1 MTPRFRNTIAVL
13 VLLAGIAW
21 SLPMDRGRTG
31 NEPLPAT
38 YSAADSAEFEIS
50 SFRGA
55 LTISGHA
62 RSRDH
67 EARIMDAV
75 HEFYPSH
82 VLHVDLHPLG
92 VAPAWWDDA
101 TVELIESL
109 AVMTSPQAHL
119 TEDALRIEALVTD
132 QPAVERQLQGLRRE
146 LPSSADTDFRIKA
159 VATQARASTF
169 CEQQFAEFRAGPVAF
184 EESGTRMRTSAYPVL
199 DNVVA
204 LAYACRGATIT
215 ITGHS
220 DASGNEDSNQRL
232 SAARARVVA
241 DFLHSRGIARQR
253 LIAVGAG
260 SLLPIA
266 DNATRYGRSINRRIE
281 IQFTATSD

>member
-1 MTPRFRNTIAVL
+1 
-13 VLLAGIAW
+13 
-21 SLPMDRGRTG
+21 MDRGRTG
-31 NEPLPAT
+31 NEPLPAA
-38 YSAADSAEFEIS
+38 YSAADPAEFEIS

-55 LTISGHA
+55 LTINGHA
-62 RSRDH
+62 RSSDH

-82 VLHVDLHPLG
+82 ELHIDLYPLG

-109 AVMTSPQAHL
+109 AAMTSPQAHL

-132 QPAVERQLQGLRRE
+132 QPAVERQLQALQRE
-146 LPSSADTDFRIKA
+146 LPSSADTDFRITP

-169 CEQQFAEFRAGPVAF
+169 CERQFAAFRAGPVAF

-199 DNVVA
+199 DDVVA
-204 LAYACRGATIT
+204 LADACRDATIT

-220 DASGNEDSNQRL
+220 DSSGNEDGNQRL

-241 DFLHSRGIARQR
+241 DFLHSRGIARKR

-266 DNATRYGRSINRRIE
+266 DNATRYGRSLNRRIE
-281 IQFTATSD
+281 IRFTATSD